1 LAGSGGTGHGTPP
14 AVTAV
19 AALSPAVFAT
29 YPDAQAAN
37 AAAFDGP
44 ADFARNDVVS
54 GLGALRH
61 VPAWI
66 ACGTDDPFAP
76 ETALMRARLSALTHR
91 RVPGGIMAGCHDGAF
106 WGRHW
111 PTALEFI
118 SAHQPI
124 SAH

>member
-1 LAGSGGTGHGTPP
+1 
-14 AVTAV
+14 
-19 AALSPAVFAT
+19 
-29 YPDAQAAN
+29 
-37 AAAFDGP
+37 
-44 ADFARNDVVS
+44 VVS

-66 ACGTDDPFAP
+66 ACGADDPFEP

-118 SAHQPI
+118 SAHQPV
-124 SAH
+124 STS